1 MEDPE
6 VEVFKEE
13 KDYVLA
19 MFEAKLD
26 STTMI
31 NLIPK
36 ELLTD
41 YKQPDHLEGHVLAQ
55 ESKQAMLVNPQKSS
69 DTELIMFEKP
79 KVPWLG
85 I

>member
-41 YKQPDHLEGHVLAQ
+41 YK
-55 ESKQAMLVNPQKSS
+55 
-69 DTELIMFEKP
+69 
-79 KVPWLG
+79 
-85 I
+85 